1 MKFLRISEIIYLVVA
16 VLSVIET
23 VRRWN
28 ADRNMAYVFAIF
40 GVVSVFMFFFRRH
53 YRKKFEQRR
62 KDNR

>member
-1 MKFLRISEIIYLVVA
+1 MKFFRISEIIYLVVA

-28 ADRNMAYVFAIF
+28 TDRNMAYVFSIF
-40 GVVSVFMFFFRRH
+40 AVVSVFMFLFRRH

-62 KDNR
+62 KDNK